1 VSRKEVF
8 TVTCAPG
15 RGASADV
22 RQIGP
27 GWLSLVLLMDPGRVV
42 IDAPAVNGGGLILAQ
57 FCHDLA
63 QAATQVAT
71 DLDKGQGGV
80 RP

>member
-1 VSRKEVF
+1 MF

-15 RGASADV
+15 QSASVDV

-27 GWLSLVLLMDPGRVV
+27 GWMSLVLSMDPGRVV
-42 IDAPAVNGGGLILAQ
+42 IDAPTVSGGGLILAR
-57 FCHDLA
+57 FCLDLA
-63 QAATQVAT
+63 SAATRVAT

-80 RP
+80 RR

>member
-1 VSRKEVF
+1 MF

-27 GWLSLVLLMDPGRVV
+27 GWLSLVLAMDPGRVV
-42 IDAPAVNGGGLILAQ
+42 IDAPSVSGGGLILAR
-57 FCHDLA
+57 FCLDIA
-63 QAATQVAT
+63 QAATRVAT
-71 DLDKGQGGV
+71 ELDKGQGGV

>member
-1 VSRKEVF
+1 VF

-27 GWLSLVLLMDPGRVV
+27 GWLSLVLSMDPGRVV
-42 IDAPAVNGGGLILAQ
+42 IDAPTVSGGGIILAR
-57 FCHDLA
+57 FCLDLA
-63 QAATQVAT
+63 QVATRVAT
-71 DLDKGQGGV
+71 DLDKSQGGT

>member
-1 VSRKEVF
+1 MF

-15 RGASADV
+15 RGAVTDV

-27 GWLSLVLLMDPGRVV
+27 GWLSLVLSMDPGRVV
-42 IDAPAVNGGGLILAQ
+42 IDAPSVSGGGLILAR
-57 FCHDLA
+57 FCLDLA
-63 QAATQVAT
+63 QAATRIST
-71 DLDKGQGGV
+71 ELDKGQGGV